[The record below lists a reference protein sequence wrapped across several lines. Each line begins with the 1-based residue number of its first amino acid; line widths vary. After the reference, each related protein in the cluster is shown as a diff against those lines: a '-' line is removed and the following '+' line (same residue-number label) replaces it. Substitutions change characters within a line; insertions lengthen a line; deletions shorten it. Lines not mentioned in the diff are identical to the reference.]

1 MTVGRDDDA
10 ASDDDSWDIT
20 EGVGATA
27 LGVAAAR
34 AAASEEDNPLIED
47 PYARVFLNAAG
58 EGIWNMWGS
67 ELPDELLQ
75 AEPDLRAQM
84 KGMVDYMACRTA
96 FSDAFFLD
104 VAGGGIRQVVN
115 FGRGT

>member
-1 MTVGRDDDA
+1 MPR
-10 ASDDDSWDIT
+10 SDDDSWDIT
-20 EGVGATA
+20 ESVGATA

-47 PYARVFLNAAG
+47 PYARVFLDAAG

-67 ELPDELLQ
+67 ELPDELLE

-84 KGMVDYMACRTA
+84 VGMVDYMACRTA
-96 FSDAFFLD
+96 FFDAFFLD
-104 VAGGGIRQVVN
+104 AGRRRHTPGGH